1 MVANSPLVSCDL
13 SQRHRGVPLSS
24 GTSPK
29 QHSIG
34 DAKVGLTL
42 NRISA
47 DCADCPAGRGRRH
60 DVDAETSRARSCRRG
75 EAYSTG
81 PEHLQA
87 VFYNTSVQN
96 LARRSIQ
103 SDRSSGGSHVG
114 GNSPDCG
121 FSRLYLCTVGRG
133 DWSMNMR
140 RAILRVALITVLAG
154 GASAQGGMTSTG
166 TQTPGSLA
174 LPGTTTSQGT
184 TTSPG
189 QPGGVPQAP
198 VGHRQPTA
206 TDVPALKS
214 STSTTPDQTITP
226 STPTSPT
233 TIPSA
238 PARGRSAQT
247 RGRAGGPPVLQ
258 VVTSCEAAGRG
269 AVVLGRN
276 KEACLA
282 DETAAQ
288 DTLKQNWAKYAAND
302 KTQCVGMT
310 TTGGPSSYVELLSC
324 LEIMRDAR
332 QIQNADPLE
341 SDTATAANTA
351 PTSRRRHR

>member
-1 MVANSPLVSCDL
+1 
-13 SQRHRGVPLSS
+13 
-24 GTSPK
+24 
-29 QHSIG
+29 
-34 DAKVGLTL
+34 
-42 NRISA
+42 
-47 DCADCPAGRGRRH
+47 
-60 DVDAETSRARSCRRG
+60 
-75 EAYSTG
+75 
-81 PEHLQA
+81 
-87 VFYNTSVQN
+87 
-96 LARRSIQ
+96 
-103 SDRSSGGSHVG
+103 
-114 GNSPDCG
+114 
-121 FSRLYLCTVGRG
+121 
-133 DWSMNMR
+133 MNMR

-166 TQTPGSLA
+166 TQATPGALT
-174 LPGTTTSQGT
+174 LPGTTTSQGA

-189 QPGGVPQAP
+189 TGLGTGLPGGVPQAP

-226 STPTSPT
+226 SAPTTPTA
-233 TIPSA
+233 IPSA
-238 PARGRSAQT
+238 PARGRTAQT
-247 RGRAGGPPVLQ
+247 RGGGGAGGPPVLQ

-310 TTGGPSSYVELLSC
+310 KTGGPASYVELLSC

-351 PTSRRRHR
+351 SSSSSTHRRRR

>member
-1 MVANSPLVSCDL
+1 
-13 SQRHRGVPLSS
+13 
-24 GTSPK
+24 
-29 QHSIG
+29 
-34 DAKVGLTL
+34 
-42 NRISA
+42 
-47 DCADCPAGRGRRH
+47 
-60 DVDAETSRARSCRRG
+60 
-75 EAYSTG
+75 
-81 PEHLQA
+81 
-87 VFYNTSVQN
+87 
-96 LARRSIQ
+96 
-103 SDRSSGGSHVG
+103 
-114 GNSPDCG
+114 
-121 FSRLYLCTVGRG
+121 
-133 DWSMNMR
+133 MR
-140 RAILRVALITVLAG
+140 RAILRVALITLLAG

-166 TQTPGSLA
+166 TQTPGALT

-184 TTSPG
+184 GPG
-189 QPGGVPQAP
+189 TGLPSGVPQAP

-206 TDVPALKS
+206 TDVPALKPA
-214 STSTTPDQTITP
+214 TSMTSDQTITP
-226 STPTSPT
+226 TTPAT
-233 TIPSA
+233 TASA

-247 RGRAGGPPVLQ
+247 RGAGKGGGGGPPVLQ
-258 VVTSCEAAGRG
+258 VVSSCEAAGRG

-310 TTGGPSSYVELLSC
+310 KTGGPASYVELLSC

-341 SDTATAANTA
+341 SDSATAANTT